1 MKAGKLYCFNILQIV
16 GLGMQ
21 FWNWKAGCVVILGS
35 CLGEMVYISR
45 TVLKNRKSKSCPK
58 CGASALGKVRIC
70 PECGYQYEKRIGEEK
85 ILDQLEQEMEK
96 VDAMTSEEIDYNF
109 EKVEEFVLDEV
120 TSFDGDIAEFLD
132 RRERGSICD
141 ISDRRKVGGM

>member
-1 MKAGKLYCFNILQIV
+1 MKAGKLYCFNVLQIV

-21 FWNWKAGCVVILGS
+21 FWNWKAGCAVILGS

-45 TVLKNRKSKSCPK
+45 TALKNRKLKSCPK
-58 CGASALGKVRIC
+58 CGAAASGKVRIC

-85 ILDQLEQEMEK
+85 ILDQFEQEMEK

-109 EKVEEFVLDEV
+109 E
-120 TSFDGDIAEFLD
+120 
-132 RRERGSICD
+132 
-141 ISDRRKVGGM
+141 

>member
-1 MKAGKLYCFNILQIV
+1 MKAGKLYCFNVLQIV

-21 FWNWKAGCVVILGS
+21 FWNWKAGCAVILGS

-45 TVLKNRKSKSCPK
+45 TALKNRKLKSCPK
-58 CGASALGKVRIC
+58 CGAAAWGKVRIC
-70 PECGYQYEKRIGEEK
+70 PECGHQYEKGIGEDK

-120 TSFDGDIAEFLD
+120 TSFDGDIKEFLD
-132 RRERGSICD
+132 RREKGGICEIPD
-141 ISDRRKVGGM
+141 QRKVGRM